1 MHARRFCWLLP
12 GCLLAWGGCASPYAA
27 DRGALFGG
35 LLGAGTGAVVGNA
48 LGSTGAGAAIG
59 AGVGALSGAA
69 IGSELDAQDARNR
82 AEIEARLGRQVAAGA
97 VTIDDVVAMTRS
109 GVDEEV
115 IVNHVRINGSAYP
128 PQTADLIH
136 LQNMGVSPRV
146 IQAMQQ
152 PPMQRAVVREAP
164 PVIVHERYYD
174 PYWGPQPPYY
184 YHRHYHRHCGPPPP
198 RVSWGVSV
206 VR

>member
-1 MHARRFCWLLP
+1 
-12 GCLLAWGGCASPYAA
+12 
-27 DRGALFGG
+27 
-35 LLGAGTGAVVGNA
+35 LLGAGTGAIVGNA
-48 LGSTGAGAAIG
+48 VGSTGAGAAIG

-69 IGSELDAQDARNR
+69 IGSEMDAQDARNR

-97 VTIDDVVAMTRS
+97 VTIEDVVAMTHS

-128 PQTADLIH
+128 PQTADLIYM
-136 LQNMGVSPRV
+136 QNQGISPRV

-152 PPMQRAVVREAP
+152 PPLQRTVVREAP
-164 PVIVHERYYD
+164 PVIVQERYYD
-174 PYWGPQPPYY
+174 PYWGPPPPYY
-184 YHRHYHRHCGPPPP
+184 YHRHYRHCGPPPP